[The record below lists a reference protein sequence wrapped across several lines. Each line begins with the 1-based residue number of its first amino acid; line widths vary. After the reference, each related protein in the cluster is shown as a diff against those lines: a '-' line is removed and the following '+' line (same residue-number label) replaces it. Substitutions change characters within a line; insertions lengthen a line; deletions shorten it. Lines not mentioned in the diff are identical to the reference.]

1 MDSFARALC
10 LRLPGRDPSDRSARI
25 VEDREPPLASSR
37 VICPCEMADTA
48 SCRTGATYLLASEG
62 ETVADFGGPKSSEQ
76 RVQKILREI
85 RSGSRMGWDEF
96 AERVGHAGFQV
107 SPAAVRGY
115 EEGRTKKV
123 PIAYVDAVCRAFGA
137 SPASFFAEDLDGAPA
152 SPDEGD
158 RQLSAI
164 RQILRASNTGAQ
176 RRTGAPHDPESLRRR
191 FLSAISEYSD
201 LEVERICDLNHET
214 VRQYRQGQWP
224 TRGPNTSTEG
234 KIERFLELH
243 ERRRTAAATEAGEL
257 PALVEGLIAFAEE
270 WENDQEFRERYPKH
284 GWISITEDVIR
295 RLRQLHLVRYDD
307 EIAWLAYKRAVGY
320 APGSADEVGLD
331 DLGMSID
338 PFLSRVS
345 QTEPGDKAS

>member
-1 MDSFARALC
+1 M
-10 LRLPGRDPSDRSARI
+10 
-25 VEDREPPLASSR
+25 
-37 VICPCEMADTA
+37 
-48 SCRTGATYLLASEG
+48 
-62 ETVADFGGPKSSEQ
+62 VADMGGRKSSEQ
-76 RVQKILREI
+76 RVQEVLREI
-85 RSGSRMGWDEF
+85 RSRSRMGWNEF

-137 SPASFFAEDLDGAPA
+137 SPTRFFAEDLDGGRG
-152 SPDEGD
+152 SSDEAEG
-158 RQLSAI
+158 QLSAI
-164 RQILRASNTGAQ
+164 RQILRESSPGAQ
-176 RRTGAPHDPESLRRR
+176 IRAEAPHDPESLRRR

-224 TRGPNTSTEG
+224 TRGPNTTTEG
-234 KIERFLELH
+234 KMGRFLELH
-243 ERRRTAAATEAGEL
+243 ERRRTAAATDQGEL

-270 WENDQEFRERYPKH
+270 WQNDEEFRSRYPRH
-284 GWISITEDVIR
+284 GWISITEDAIR
-295 RLRQLHLVRYDD
+295 QLRQLKLVRYDD

-320 APGSADEVGLD
+320 APDSADEVGLA
-331 DLGMSID
+331 DLGMNID

-345 QTEPGDKAS
+345 QGEEGEESN

>member
-1 MDSFARALC
+1 MV
-10 LRLPGRDPSDRSARI
+10 SDI
-25 VEDREPPLASSR
+25 
-37 VICPCEMADTA
+37 
-48 SCRTGATYLLASEG
+48 
-62 ETVADFGGPKSSEQ
+62 GGPMSSEQ
-76 RVQKILREI
+76 RVRKVLREI

-137 SPASFFAEDLDGAPA
+137 SPASFFAEDLDGGPG
-152 SPDEGD
+152 SPDEAD

-164 RQILRASNTGAQ
+164 RRILRESTPGAQ
-176 RRTGAPHDPESLRRR
+176 GRAEAPHDPESLRRR

-224 TRGPNTSTEG
+224 TRGPNASTEG

-243 ERRRTAAATEAGEL
+243 GQRRTAAATDEGEL

-270 WENDQEFRERYPKH
+270 WKNDQEFRERYPKH
-284 GWISITEDVIR
+284 GWISITEDAIR
-295 RLRQLHLVRYDD
+295 QLRQLKLVRYDD

-320 APGSADEVGLD
+320 APESADEIRLD

-345 QTEPGDKAS
+345 PHERGE

>member
-1 MDSFARALC
+1 
-10 LRLPGRDPSDRSARI
+10 
-25 VEDREPPLASSR
+25 
-37 VICPCEMADTA
+37 MADID
-48 SCRTGATYLLASEG
+48 S
-62 ETVADFGGPKSSEQ
+62 PKSSEQ
-76 RVQKILREI
+76 RVQRVLREI
-85 RSGSRMGWDEF
+85 RSGSRLGWDKF

-123 PIAYVDAVCRAFGA
+123 PITYVDAVCRAFGA
-137 SPASFFAEDLDGAPA
+137 SPASFFAEDLDGAPS
-152 SPDEGD
+152 SPDEAE

-164 RQILRASNTGAQ
+164 RRILRETSPGAQ
-176 RRTGAPHDPESLRRR
+176 GRAEAPHDPESLRRR

-201 LEVERICDLNHET
+201 LEVERICGLNHET

-224 TRGPNTSTEG
+224 SRGPNASTEG

-243 ERRRTAAATEAGEL
+243 ERRRTAAATDEGEL
-257 PALVEGLIAFAEE
+257 PALVEGLIAFADE
-270 WENDQEFRERYPKH
+270 WKNDQEFRERYPKH
-284 GWISITEDVIR
+284 GWISITEDAIRQLR
-295 RLRQLHLVRYDD
+295 RLQLVHYDD

-320 APGSADEVGLD
+320 APESADQVGLD

-345 QTEPGDKAS
+345 PRPTGEETS

>member
-1 MDSFARALC
+1 M
-10 LRLPGRDPSDRSARI
+10 
-25 VEDREPPLASSR
+25 
-37 VICPCEMADTA
+37 
-48 SCRTGATYLLASEG
+48 
-62 ETVADFGGPKSSEQ
+62 VADIGGPKSSEQ
-76 RVQKILREI
+76 RVRKVLREI
-85 RSGSRMGWDEF
+85 RSGSRTGWDEF

-137 SPASFFAEDLDGAPA
+137 SPASFFAEDLEGGPG
-152 SPDEGD
+152 SPDEAD
-158 RQLSAI
+158 RQLIAI
-164 RQILRASNTGAQ
+164 RRILRESTPGAL
-176 RRTGAPHDPESLRRR
+176 RRAEAPHDPESLRRR

-224 TRGPNTSTEG
+224 TRGPNASTEG

-243 ERRRTAAATEAGEL
+243 GQRRTAAATDEGEL

-270 WENDQEFRERYPKH
+270 WKNDQEFRERYPKH
-284 GWISITEDVIR
+284 GWISITEDAIR
-295 RLRQLHLVRYDD
+295 QLRQLKLVRYDD

-320 APGSADEVGLD
+320 APESADEIRLD

-338 PFLSRVS
+338 PFLSPVS
-345 QTEPGDKAS
+345 PHERGE

>member
-1 MDSFARALC
+1 M
-10 LRLPGRDPSDRSARI
+10 
-25 VEDREPPLASSR
+25 
-37 VICPCEMADTA
+37 
-48 SCRTGATYLLASEG
+48 
-62 ETVADFGGPKSSEQ
+62 VADIGGPKSSEQ
-76 RVQKILREI
+76 RVQEVLREI

-137 SPASFFAEDLDGAPA
+137 SPTSFFAEDLDGGWG
-152 SPDEGD
+152 SPDDAE

-164 RQILRASNTGAQ
+164 RRILRESSLGAQ
-176 RRTGAPHDPESLRRR
+176 IQGEAPHDPESLRRR

-234 KIERFLELH
+234 KMERFLELH
-243 ERRRTAAATEAGEL
+243 ERRRTAAATDQGEL

-270 WENDQEFRERYPKH
+270 WQNDEEFRDRYPRH
-284 GWISITEDVIR
+284 GWISITEDAIGQ
-295 RLRQLHLVRYDD
+295 LRQLNLMRYDD

-320 APGSADEVGLD
+320 APDSADEVGLA
-331 DLGMSID
+331 DLGMTID

-345 QTEPGDKAS
+345 QGEGGRKTN

>member
-1 MDSFARALC
+1 M
-10 LRLPGRDPSDRSARI
+10 
-25 VEDREPPLASSR
+25 
-37 VICPCEMADTA
+37 
-48 SCRTGATYLLASEG
+48 
-62 ETVADFGGPKSSEQ
+62 VADMGGPKSSEQ
-76 RVQKILREI
+76 RVREVLRGI

-137 SPASFFAEDLDGAPA
+137 SPASFFAEDLDGASG
-152 SPDEGD
+152 SPDEAE
-158 RQLSAI
+158 RQLFAI
-164 RQILRASNTGAQ
+164 RQILRESTPGTQPRAEV
-176 RRTGAPHDPESLRRR
+176 PHDPESLRRR
-191 FLSAISEYSD
+191 FLAAISEYSD

-224 TRGPNTSTEG
+224 TRGPNSSTEG

-243 ERRRTAAATEAGEL
+243 ELRRTAAATHEGKL

-270 WENDQEFRERYPKH
+270 WQNDQEFSERYPKQ
-284 GWISITEDVIR
+284 GWISITEDAIR
-295 RLRQLHLVRYDD
+295 QLRQLQLVRYDD

-320 APGSADEVGLD
+320 APESADEVGLD
-331 DLGMSID
+331 DLDISID
-338 PFLSRVS
+338 PFLSGVS
-345 QTEPGDKAS
+345 QRQREDETN

>member
-1 MDSFARALC
+1 
-10 LRLPGRDPSDRSARI
+10 
-25 VEDREPPLASSR
+25 
-37 VICPCEMADTA
+37 
-48 SCRTGATYLLASEG
+48 
-62 ETVADFGGPKSSEQ
+62 
-76 RVQKILREI
+76 
-85 RSGSRMGWDEF
+85 MGWDEF

-137 SPASFFAEDLDGAPA
+137 SPTSFFAEDLDGGWG
-152 SPDEGD
+152 SPDEAE

-164 RQILRASNTGAQ
+164 RQILRESSLGAHIQ
-176 RRTGAPHDPESLRRR
+176 GEAPHDPESLRRR

-234 KIERFLELH
+234 KMERFLQLH
-243 ERRRTAAATEAGEL
+243 ERRRTAAATDQGEL

-270 WENDQEFRERYPKH
+270 WQNDEEFRDRYPRH
-284 GWISITEDVIR
+284 GWISITEDAIGQ
-295 RLRQLHLVRYDD
+295 LRQLNLMRYDD

-320 APGSADEVGLD
+320 APDSADEVGLA
-331 DLGMSID
+331 DLGMTID

-345 QTEPGDKAS
+345 QGEGGRKTN

>member
-1 MDSFARALC
+1 MVS
-10 LRLPGRDPSDRSARI
+10 
-25 VEDREPPLASSR
+25 
-37 VICPCEMADTA
+37 DTA
-48 SCRTGATYLLASEG
+48 
-62 ETVADFGGPKSSEQ
+62 GPKSFEQ
-76 RVQKILREI
+76 RVQKVLREI

-115 EEGRTKKV
+115 EDGRTKKV

-137 SPASFFAEDLDGAPA
+137 SPARFFAEDLDGAPGR
-152 SPDEGD
+152 PDEAE
-158 RQLSAI
+158 RQVSAI
-164 RQILRASNTGAQ
+164 RQILRESKPGAKG
-176 RRTGAPHDPESLRRR
+176 RPEAPHDPESLRRR
-191 FLSAISEYSD
+191 FISAISEYSD
-201 LEVERICDLNHET
+201 LQVERICDLNHET

-224 TRGPNTSTEG
+224 TRGPNASTEG

-243 ERRRTAAATEAGEL
+243 DRRRTAAATDAGEL

-284 GWISITEDVIR
+284 GWISITEDAIR
-295 RLRQLHLVRYDD
+295 QLRQLQLVRYDD

-320 APGSADEVGLD
+320 APEGADKVGLD

-338 PFLSRVS
+338 PFLSRVPPR
-345 QTEPGDKAS
+345 QTGE